1 MAQIDTQ
8 VGEYEI
14 GALLGRGG
22 MGQVHVA
29 RHASGRRVVVKRLRD
44 TLALDPRLM
53 ARLGDEGRVSRRVCH
68 PNVVRVYEHGVSAD
82 GTPFIV
88 MEHARGTTL
97 RKVVLEQGP
106 LSLARIRGLVSQ
118 LLAGLGA
125 IHEAGIVHADIKSSN
140 IIVDTLNGVDHLTI
154 IDFGLARTRTSQG
167 PANDE
172 GIVVGTP
179 EYIAPEML
187 RGEAPSVRSDLY
199 SAAIVAYELIVG
211 LTPFGGDDVLEVLRR
226 QISEA
231 IELPAAARALISP
244 QLERVVLRAL
254 DKDPARRYP
263 NARSLAIAFDAA
275 ARC

>member
-22 MGQVHVA
+22 MGQGHVA

-97 RKVVLEQGP
+97 RKLVLEQGP
-106 LSLARIRGLVSQ
+106 LTLARIRGLVAQ
-118 LLAGLGA
+118 LLAGLAA
-125 IHEAGIVHADIKSSN
+125 IHDAGIVHADIKSNN
-140 IIVDTLNGVDHLTI
+140 IIVDTVHGVDHLTI

-167 PANDE
+167 PVNDD

-211 LTPFGGDDVLEVLRR
+211 LTPFGGGDVLEVLRR
-226 QISEA
+226 QISEP
-231 IELPAAARALISP
+231 IELPAAARALLSP
-244 QLERVVLRAL
+244 QLERVVHRAL

>member
-1 MAQIDTQ
+1 MAQIETQ

-44 TLALDPRLM
+44 TLSLDPRLM

-97 RKVVLEQGP
+97 RRLVLEQGP
-106 LSLARIRGLVSQ
+106 LTLARIRGLVSQ

-140 IIVDTLNGVDHLTI
+140 VIVDTVNGGDHLTI

-231 IELPAAARALISP
+231 VELPAAARALISP

>member
-44 TLALDPRLM
+44 TLSLDPRLM

-106 LSLARIRGLVSQ
+106 LTLARIRGLVSQ

-140 IIVDTLNGVDHLTI
+140 IIVDTVNGVDHLTI

>member
-106 LSLARIRGLVSQ
+106 LTLVRIRGLVSQ

-125 IHEAGIVHADIKSSN
+125 IHDAGIVHADIKSSN
-140 IIVDTLNGVDHLTI
+140 IIVDTVNGVDHLTI

-231 IELPAAARALISP
+231 VELPAAARALISP

>member
-97 RKVVLEQGP
+97 RKLVLEQGP
-106 LSLARIRGLVSQ
+106 LTLARIRGLVAQ
-118 LLAGLGA
+118 LLAGLAA
-125 IHEAGIVHADIKSSN
+125 IHDAGIVHADIKSNN
-140 IIVDTLNGVDHLTI
+140 IIVDTVHGVDHLTI

-167 PANDE
+167 QVNDD

-211 LTPFGGDDVLEVLRR
+211 LTPFGGGDVLEVVRR
-226 QISEA
+226 QISEP
-231 IELPAAARALISP
+231 IELPAAARALLSP